1 MLKTVTPQPLW
12 PFGWAPIRFCASMF
26 SHLQVKAIDGAAVA
40 TAHTQLGQMPNIRQK
55 LDFKKTNRTCAC
67 NSLTSS
73 EYLVRAMIG
82 NGNYAILLKLEKI
95 VRLHQV
101 S

>member
-26 SHLQVKAIDGAAVA
+26 SQLQVKVIDVGAVA
-40 TAHTQLGQMPNIRQK
+40 ATYTQLGQMPKIRQK
-55 LDFKKTNRTCAC
+55 LDYKLTDRTCAC
-67 NSLTSS
+67 NSLTSF

-82 NGNYAILLKLEKI
+82 NGNYANLLKLEKI
-95 VRLHQV
+95 VRSHQV